1 MLKNNYLHREGRS
14 KDASGTQIV
23 EVQPYLSEKQQEIP
37 DLSSISQQ
45 LTVPFHLPLLER
57 PILIVITTAVV
68 SALYLLFCRRSDYS
82 ACKKS
87 FHGFNV
93 LITGGSSGIGLSL
106 AKLFYRAG
114 ANVTIVARDRKK
126 LESAKEAIKC
136 VKDGENNVF
145 ILSTDLTSDY
155 DVLNEIFI
163 KHVALYGPIDILI
176 NCAGYAVARK
186 FLDTSTDDI
195 KGMLQTNYLS
205 AVHVTRILLPS
216 MLDQK
221 VHQTHERRIAFVCSL
236 ASQVGV
242 YGYAAYTGSKYALR
256 GFAEVLEMEL
266 GYKGPYVTIAFPPD
280 TDTPGYARENTGK
293 PAATKEISA
302 TTGLASPDDVA
313 KSIYL
318 DIVNGKLVSTY
329 GLEGALLSWTTAGIL
344 PPVSV
349 RCRCRSDFLRG
360 IIGACLEMVAA
371 TPLRFIGIAYAFWMR
386 YISFRHNS

>member
-68 SALYLLFCRRSDYS
+68 SAIYLLFCRRSDYS

-136 VKDGENNVF
+136 VK
-145 ILSTDLTSDY
+145 DY

-236 ASQVGV
+236 ASQ
-242 YGYAAYTGSKYALR
+242 YALR

-280 TDTPGYARENTGK
+280 TDTPGYA
-293 PAATKEISA
+293 
-302 TTGLASPDDVA
+302 
-313 KSIYL
+313 
-318 DIVNGKLVSTY
+318 VS
-329 GLEGALLSWTTAGIL
+329 
-344 PPVSV
+344 
-349 RCRCRSDFLRG
+349 
-360 IIGACLEMVAA
+360 
-371 TPLRFIGIAYAFWMR
+371 
-386 YISFRHNS
+386 